1 MLSLYIASTEAKA
14 GKTFISAGLAATM
27 QSLDYATCVYK
38 PIQTA
43 GIEIN
48 GFMQSPDLTYIKTID
63 PYIETYFT
71 YLFKSDCEPLIAAE
85 KEHERIDIDLINH
98 EYKNII
104 QKYDCSII
112 DGSNGIMSPI
122 TTGYTTLDML
132 RVLKVPM
139 LLVIT
144 PSEEAISNAL
154 LILNMAREK
163 NIEVRG
169 AIINNIPEYTD
180 SPKITSIPR
189 LIEEYSDA
197 KILGIVNRME
207 DKFNPNELI
216 TSILNGIDIE
226 SVFNIKIAK
235 LDLGSWT

>member
-104 QKYDCSII
+104 QKYDCSIL

-122 TTGYTTLDML
+122 TTGYTTLDIL

-235 LDLGSWT
+235 LDLGS